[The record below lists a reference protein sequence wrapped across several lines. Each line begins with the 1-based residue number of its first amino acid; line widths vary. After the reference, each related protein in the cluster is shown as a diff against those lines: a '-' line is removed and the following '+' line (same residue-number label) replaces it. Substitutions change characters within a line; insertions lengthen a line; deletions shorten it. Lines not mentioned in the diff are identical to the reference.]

1 VAESYAESTS
11 TSSPHAARIVD
22 AVDRFFFCGWIG
34 FYLLLPV
41 SGWAT
46 VMFAS
51 WFDQKR
57 DLAALRSVLDTGHAE
72 AIASN
77 GIGPAYIGA
86 AAVVHDLTRL
96 SPEDSLVMLT
106 RGSYV
111 LAVALG
117 VLLVRAFLR
126 RLVGASPMVTIGAQL
141 AFVGFVFAAGTWHW
155 SDVPWSHFFAAFLA
169 VAVYAIR
176 FVPRRT
182 TAFWAAVLGSAL
194 ALLWLTRSFEF
205 EAVLLAWGI
214 TAGVLL
220 LGRLA
225 SLPKLRTTPLVAGAS
240 AFLLTTAVVYVITG
254 KRNFFVLY
262 GNSLD
267 TQSGSVGSVNVAT
280 TPTFSWPLVPT
291 KLVQLFVDPCYR
303 TLCSVADYA
312 GGAQALPSDLTGGGD
327 VEAAGNT
334 RLWRLPLAIQLPSL
348 VLLPLCIVALAVLVV
363 WAIRR
368 RARVQEQVPALR
380 ALAEMTIASA
390 GIVVGYAGSTLT
402 GSPHLRYG
410 FARDFLLPALLCAI
424 VALTLGAAGLWKL
437 LSRRRSRIVSSE
449 LVFVMCSFA
458 AAAFFVAAF
467 AYARADGIPRLR
479 SEQVRTL
486 TYTATCREGTCA
498 VAMDARGN
506 GGRTVDLP
514 AATTQTFAC
523 GRDVARVKLYRAS
536 LDAPVLVDETCS
548 SPRLVAAWP
557 TVMGLPP
564 GSYELQAV
572 RVRNA

>member
-1 VAESYAESTS
+1 
-11 TSSPHAARIVD
+11 
-22 AVDRFFFCGWIG
+22 
-34 FYLLLPV
+34 
-41 SGWAT
+41 
-46 VMFAS
+46 M
-51 WFDQKR
+51 DQKR
-57 DLAALRSVLDTGHAE
+57 DLAALRDVLETGHSAT
-72 AIASN
+72 IASN

-86 AAVVHDLTRL
+86 AAAVHHITRL
-96 SPEDSLVMLT
+96 SPEDSLVLLT

-117 VLLVRAFLR
+117 VLLVRALLR
-126 RLVGASPMVTIGAQL
+126 RLVGAPAMVTIGAQL

-182 TAFWAAVLGSAL
+182 TTFWAGVLGSAL

-205 EAVLLAWGI
+205 AAVLLAWGI
-214 TAGVLL
+214 TAAILL
-220 LGRLA
+220 LGRVA
-225 SLPKLRTTPLVAGAS
+225 SLPRLRLPPLVAGAS
-240 AFLLTTAVVYVITG
+240 AFLVTTGAVYLITG
-254 KRNFFVLY
+254 KRNLFVLY

-267 TQSGSVGSVNVAT
+267 TQSGSISGANVAT
-280 TPTFSWPLVPT
+280 TPTFSWSLVPT

-303 TLCSVADYA
+303 ALCSVADYA
-312 GGAQALPSDLTGGGD
+312 GGAQALPADLTGGGD

-348 VLLPLCIVALAVLVV
+348 VLLPICIVALAVLVV

-368 RARVQEQVPALR
+368 RARVREQVPSLR
-380 ALAEMTIASA
+380 ALMEMIVAST

-410 FARDFLLPALLCAI
+410 FARDFLLPALLTAI
-424 VALTLGAAGLWKL
+424 VALTLGAAGLWVL
-437 LSRRRSRIVSSE
+437 LSRRRSRVVSSE
-449 LVFVMCSFA
+449 MVFVLCSFA
-458 AAAFFVAAF
+458 AAAVFVAAF
-467 AYARADGIPRLR
+467 AYARADGIPRIR
-479 SEQVRTL
+479 SEQVRAL
-486 TYTATCREGTCA
+486 TYTATCRDGACEI
-498 VAMDARGN
+498 AMDARGN
-506 GGRTVDLP
+506 GGRTLDLP
-514 AATTQTFAC
+514 AASTLTFGC
-523 GRDVARVKLYRAS
+523 GSDVARFTLYRSS
-536 LDAPVLVDETCS
+536 LDEPVSVDEMCS

-564 GSYELQAV
+564 GSYELEAV